1 MRKVVHFIAL
11 LLFMLLP
18 MQGRERGEPWLDE
31 LDGELAKKGEYDAQ
45 KEARIVQL
53 RGRLRASLDDRDRYN
68 YSRALYEEYQSYKY
82 DSAYAYAREMARLA
96 AAAELPDAR
105 VEAGCA
111 TTFCLISAGLYKEA
125 FDVMNALDVAG
136 VSPATLL
143 EYYKM
148 QVRLNYSARG
158 YSQTAPYWDE
168 YSRVGEEYSRKIMEM
183 VPVESPVWWEYRAN
197 YLMESAQYEEGIAEN
212 LDYHQRAIFA
222 SSTGWLQHCL
232 GRDNEAIQSLCESAI
247 FDLKSS
253 TKETTALRMLAEYL
267 TRRGEVERP
276 SRYVR
281 ESFDDANFY
290 NARLRKLEVGAV
302 LPLVEKNHYD
312 SLRRERNLMA
322 LVILLLALVIV
333 AAAAALLFIRRQ
345 NRRLHEARATIEE
358 RNAQLEAANAQ
369 LAEANEIKSEYIGNS
384 FYINSEF
391 LDKMAQ
397 LYKMVDRMIVTRQYD
412 ELRRSLKESTIDKER
427 DEMYESFDHTFLKIF
442 PTFVN
447 DYNALFPET
456 EQRFPA
462 EGLTPEMRI
471 FALIRLGISET
482 DRVPGLLR
490 PHHQHLQDAGEEQVL
505 GGKRA
510 VRGRDHEDRG
520 PVRPIQ
526 PLYFLPRRRVS
537 IRWFSAY

>member
-1 MRKVVHFIAL
+1 MLGKCLHIVL
-11 LLFMLLP
+11 LCLLAVLP
-18 MQGRERGEPWLDE
+18 LRGQDVESCLKE
-31 LDGELAKKGEYDAQ
+31 LDRELEKKEQYDAQ
-45 KEARIVQL
+45 KEARIGQL
-53 RGRLRASLDDRDRYN
+53 RGRLRAALDDRERYGLT
-68 YSRALYEEYQSYKY
+68 RALYEEYQSYKY
-82 DSAYAYAREMARLA
+82 DSAYAYAQEMARLA

-125 FDVMNALDVAG
+125 FDVMDALDVAG
-136 VSPATLL
+136 VSPTTLL

-158 YSQTAPYWDE
+158 YSQTPPYWDI
-168 YSRVGEEYSRKIMEM
+168 YSRAGEEYSRKILEM
-183 VPVESPVWWEYRAN
+183 VPEGSPTWWEYQAN
-197 YLMESAQYEEGIAEN
+197 YLMESARYEEGIAAFRRLLTDEN

-232 GRDNEAIQSLCESAI
+232 GRDDEAIKSLCESAI

-267 TRRGEVERP
+267 TRGGEVERP
-276 SRYVR
+276 SRYVH
-281 ESFDDANFY
+281 ESFEDANFY

-312 SLRRERNLMA
+312 SLQRERNL
-322 LVILLLALVIV
+322 LALAVGL
-333 AAAAALLFIRRQ
+333 AAALLLAAFVAIWFIRRQ
-345 NRRLHEARATIEE
+345 YRRLHEARATIEE

-369 LAEANEIKSEYIGNS
+369 LAEANKIKSEYIGNS

-482 DRVPGLLR
+482 DRIARFLDYSVHTINTYKTR
-490 PHHQHLQDAGEEQVL
+490 VKNKSWVENEQFESEIMKI
-505 GGKRA
+505 GAR
-510 VRGRDHEDRG
+510 
-520 PVRPIQ
+520 
-526 PLYFLPRRRVS
+526 
-537 IRWFSAY
+537 

>member
-1 MRKVVHFIAL
+1 MKKWFPVIAL
-11 LLFMLLP
+11 MLVFLP
-18 MQGRERGEPWLDE
+18 VQGREREPWLDE
-31 LDGELAKKGEYDAQ
+31 LDAELAKKAEYDAR
-45 KEARIVQL
+45 KEARIGQL
-53 RGRLRASLDDRDRYN
+53 RGRLRSALDDQERYALT
-68 YSRALYEEYQSYKY
+68 RGLYEEYQSYKY
-82 DSAYAYAREMARLA
+82 DSAYAYAQEMARLA
-96 AAAELPDAR
+96 AASDLLDAR

-125 FDVMNALDVAG
+125 FDVMDGLDTAG
-136 VSPATLL
+136 IAPRTLL

-148 QVRLNYSARG
+148 LVRLNYSARG
-158 YSQTAPYWDE
+158 YSQTPPYWDV
-168 YSRVGEEYSRKIMEM
+168 YSRAGEEYGRKIMEM
-183 VPVESPVWWEYRAN
+183 VPEDSPTWLEYRAN
-197 YLMESAQYEEGIAEN
+197 YLMESAQYEEGFAAFSRLLSDEN
-212 LDYHQRAIFA
+212 LDLHSRAIFA
-222 SSTGWLQHCL
+222 SSAGWLQHCL
-232 GRDNEAIQSLCESAI
+232 GRDDEAIKLLCESAV

-312 SLRRERNLMA
+312 SLQRERNLMM
-322 LVILLLALVIV
+322 LVIILLAAVIFAAV
-333 AAAAALLFIRRQ
+333 AALWFIRRQ

-358 RNAQLEAANAQ
+358 RNAQLETANAQ

-391 LDKMAQ
+391 LDKMSQ

-482 DRVPGLLR
+482 ERIARFLDYSVHTINTYKTRVKNKSWVENERFEAEIMKIGAR
-490 PHHQHLQDAGEEQVL
+490 
-505 GGKRA
+505 
-510 VRGRDHEDRG
+510 
-520 PVRPIQ
+520 
-526 PLYFLPRRRVS
+526 
-537 IRWFSAY
+537 

>member
-1 MRKVVHFIAL
+1 MKKWFPIIAL
-11 LLFMLLP
+11 MLVFLP
-18 MQGRERGEPWLDE
+18 LPGREREPWLDE
-31 LDGELAKKGEYDAQ
+31 LDAELAKKAEYDAR
-45 KEARIVQL
+45 KEARIGQL
-53 RGRLRASLDDRDRYN
+53 RGRLRSALDDRERYGVT
-68 YSRALYEEYQSYKY
+68 RELYEEYQSYKY
-82 DSAYAYAREMARLA
+82 DSAYAYAQEMARLA

-125 FDVMNALDVAG
+125 FDVMDALQTDG
-136 VSPATLL
+136 VSPRTLL

-158 YSQTAPYWDE
+158 YSQTAPYWDI
-168 YSRVGEEYSRKIMEM
+168 YSRAGEEYSRKILEM
-183 VPVESPVWWEYRAN
+183 VPEGSPTWWEYQAN
-197 YLMESAQYEEGIAEN
+197 YLMESSRYEEGIAAFGHLLADEN
-212 LDYHQRAIFA
+212 LDLHSRAIF
-222 SSTGWLQHCL
+222 SSSVGWLQHCL
-232 GRDNEAIQSLCESAI
+232 GRDDEAIKSLCESAI
-247 FDLKSS
+247 FDLRSS

-267 TRRGEVERP
+267 TRRGEVDRP

-312 SLRRERNLMA
+312 SLRRERNFLA
-322 LVILLLALVIV
+322 TGILLAILLVI
-333 AAAAALLFIRRQ
+333 AAAVAIWFIRRQ
-345 NRRLHEARATIEE
+345 YRRLREARATIEE
-358 RNAQLEAANAQ
+358 RNAQLEAANAL

-391 LDKMAQ
+391 LDKMSQ

-482 DRVPGLLR
+482 DRI
-490 PHHQHLQDAGEEQVL
+490 A
-505 GGKRA
+505 
-510 VRGRDHEDRG
+510 
-520 PVRPIQ
+520 
-526 PLYFLPRRRVS
+526 
-537 IRWFSAY
+537 

>member
-1 MRKVVHFIAL
+1 MRKWIQIVAL
-11 LLFMLLP
+11 LLALLP
-18 MQGRERGEPWLDE
+18 AWGREREPWLDE
-31 LDGELAKKGEYDAQ
+31 LDRELAKKAEYDAQ
-45 KEARIVQL
+45 KEARIGQL
-53 RGRLRASLDDRDRYN
+53 RGRLRSSIDEAERFLLT
-68 YSRALYEEYQSYKY
+68 RALYEEYQSYKY
-82 DSAYAYAREMARLA
+82 DSAYAYAQEMARLA
-96 AAAELPDAR
+96 AGADLPDAR

-125 FDVMNALDVAG
+125 FDVMDGLSTEGLA
-136 VSPATLL
+136 PRTLL

-168 YSRVGEEYSRKIMEM
+168 YSKVGEEYSRKILEM
-183 VPVESPVWWEYRAN
+183 VPEDSPTWLEYRAN
-197 YLMESAQYEEGIAEN
+197 YLMESAQYEEGIAAFNRLLADEN
-212 LDYHQRAIFA
+212 LDLHSHAIFA
-222 SSTGWLQHCL
+222 SSVGWLQHCL
-232 GRDNEAIQSLCESAI
+232 GRDDEAIKSLCESAI
-247 FDLKSS
+247 YDLRSS

-267 TRRGEVERP
+267 TRRGEIERP

-312 SLRRERNLMA
+312 SLQRERNLLVLGIGLLA
-322 LVILLLALVIV
+322 AVIL
-333 AAAAALLFIRRQ
+333 AAIAALWFIRRQ

-391 LDKMAQ
+391 LDKMSQ

-447 DYNALFPET
+447 DYNALFPDT
-456 EQRFPA
+456 EQRYPS

-471 FALIRLGISET
+471 FALIRLGITET
-482 DRVPGLLR
+482 DRIAKFLDYSVHTINTYKTR
-490 PHHQHLQDAGEEQVL
+490 VKNKSWVENEQFEAEIMKI
-505 GGKRA
+505 GAR
-510 VRGRDHEDRG
+510 
-520 PVRPIQ
+520 
-526 PLYFLPRRRVS
+526 
-537 IRWFSAY
+537 

>member
-1 MRKVVHFIAL
+1 MRKILHIIAL
-11 LLFMLLP
+11 LFLALAPL
-18 MQGRERGEPWLDE
+18 QGREREPWLDE
-31 LDGELAKKGEYDAQ
+31 LDAELAKKEEYDAR
-45 KEARIVQL
+45 KEARIGQL
-53 RGRLRASLDDRDRYN
+53 RGRLRSALDDRERYGVTQE
-68 YSRALYEEYQSYKY
+68 LYEEYQSYKY
-82 DSAYAYAREMARLA
+82 DSAYAYAQEMARLA
-96 AAAELPDAR
+96 AVADLPDAR

-125 FDVMNALDVAG
+125 FDVMDGLQTDG
-136 VSPATLL
+136 VSPRTLL

-158 YSQTAPYWDE
+158 YSQTPPYWDI
-168 YSRVGEEYSRKIMEM
+168 YSRAGEEYSRRILEM
-183 VPVESPVWWEYRAN
+183 VPEGSPTWWEYQAN
-197 YLMESAQYEEGIAEN
+197 YLMESAQYEEGIAAFNRLLADEN
-212 LDYHQRAIFA
+212 LDLHSRAIFA
-222 SSTGWLQHCL
+222 SSVGWLQHCL
-232 GRDNEAIQSLCESAI
+232 GRDDEAIKSLCESAI

-312 SLRRERNLMA
+312 SLQRERNLLA
-322 LVILLLALVIV
+322 WGLALLALVIL
-333 AAAAALLFIRRQ
+333 AAVAALLFIRRQ

-358 RNAQLEAANAQ
+358 RNAQLEAANVQ

-391 LDKMAQ
+391 LDKMSQ
-397 LYKMVDRMIVTRQYD
+397 LYKMV
-412 ELRRSLKESTIDKER
+412 
-427 DEMYESFDHTFLKIF
+427 SFDHTFLKIF

-482 DRVPGLLR
+482 DRIAKFLDYSVHTINTYKTR
-490 PHHQHLQDAGEEQVL
+490 VKNKSWVENEQFEAEIMKI
-505 GGKRA
+505 GAR
-510 VRGRDHEDRG
+510 
-520 PVRPIQ
+520 
-526 PLYFLPRRRVS
+526 
-537 IRWFSAY
+537 

>member
-1 MRKVVHFIAL
+1 MKKWFPLIAL
-11 LLFMLLP
+11 MLVFLP
-18 MQGRERGEPWLDE
+18 LQGREREPWLDE
-31 LDGELAKKGEYDAQ
+31 LDAELAKKAEYDAR
-45 KEARIVQL
+45 KEARIGQL
-53 RGRLRASLDDRDRYN
+53 RGRIRSALDDRERYGVT
-68 YSRALYEEYQSYKY
+68 RELYEEYQSYKY
-82 DSAYAYAREMARLA
+82 DSAYAYAQEMARLA

-125 FDVMNALDVAG
+125 FDVMDALQTDG
-136 VSPATLL
+136 VSPRTLL

-158 YSQTAPYWDE
+158 YSQTAPYWDI
-168 YSRVGEEYSRKIMEM
+168 YSRAGEEYSRKILEM
-183 VPVESPVWWEYRAN
+183 VPEGSPTWWEYQAN
-197 YLMESAQYEEGIAEN
+197 YLMESSRYEEGIAAFGHLLADEN
-212 LDYHQRAIFA
+212 LDLHSRAIF
-222 SSTGWLQHCL
+222 SSSVGWLQHCL
-232 GRDNEAIQSLCESAI
+232 GRDDEAIKSLCESAI
-247 FDLKSS
+247 FDLRSS

-267 TRRGEVERP
+267 TRRGEVDRP

-312 SLRRERNLMA
+312 SLRRERNFLA
-322 LVILLLALVIV
+322 TGILLAILLVI
-333 AAAAALLFIRRQ
+333 AAAVAIWLRQ
-345 NRRLHEARATIEE
+345 YRRLREARATIEE
-358 RNAQLEAANAQ
+358 RNAQLEAANAL

-391 LDKMAQ
+391 LDKMSQ

-482 DRVPGLLR
+482 DRIARFLDYSVHTINTYKTR
-490 PHHQHLQDAGEEQVL
+490 VKNKSWVENEQFEAEIMKI
-505 GGKRA
+505 GAR
-510 VRGRDHEDRG
+510 
-520 PVRPIQ
+520 
-526 PLYFLPRRRVS
+526 
-537 IRWFSAY
+537 

>member
-1 MRKVVHFIAL
+1 MLRKCLTAL
-11 LLFMLLP
+11 FFLCLAVLP
-18 MQGRERGEPWLDE
+18 LRGQDVEASLRE
-31 LDGELAKKGEYDAQ
+31 LDAELGKKGEYDAR
-45 KEARIVQL
+45 KEDRIGMLRGQL
-53 RGRLRASLDDRDRYN
+53 RNALDDRERYALT
-68 YSRALYEEYQSYKY
+68 RTLYEEYKSYKY
-82 DSAYAYAREMARLA
+82 DSAYAYAQEMARLA
-96 AAAELPDAR
+96 AGAEAPDAR

-125 FDVMNALDVAG
+125 FDVMGSLSVEG
-136 VSPATLL
+136 VSPRTLL
-143 EYYKM
+143 DYYTM

-158 YSQTAPYWDE
+158 YAQTEPYWDE
-168 YSRVGEEYSRKIMEM
+168 YSRVAETYSRKIMEM
-183 VPVESPVWWEYRAN
+183 VPAGSPLWHEYNAN
-197 YLMESAQYEEGIAEN
+197 FLMESARYEEGIAEFS
-212 LDYHQRAIFA
+212 LLLADPDIDLHSRAIFA
-222 SSTGWLQHCL
+222 SSLGWLQHCL
-232 GRDNEAIQSLCESAI
+232 GRDDEAVRSLCESAI
-247 FDLKSS
+247 CDLKSS

-312 SLRRERNLMA
+312 SLRRERNLIA
-322 LVILLLALVIV
+322 LGIALLAV
-333 AAAAALLFIRRQ
+333 AILAAIAALWFIRRQ

-391 LDKMAQ
+391 IEKMSQ

-462 EGLTPEMRI
+462 DGLTPEMRI

-482 DRVPGLLR
+482 DRIAR
-490 PHHQHLQDAGEEQVL
+490 
-505 GGKRA
+505 
-510 VRGRDHEDRG
+510 
-520 PVRPIQ
+520 
-526 PLYFLPRRRVS
+526 FLDYSVHTINTYKTRVKNKS
-537 IRWFSAY
+537 WVENDQFEAEIMRIGAR

>member
-1 MRKVVHFIAL
+1 MRKVVLAL
-11 LLFMLLP
+11 LLLLAFRP
-18 MQGRERGEPWLDE
+18 VFGQDVESCLRE
-31 LDGELAKKGEYDAQ
+31 LDAELERKAEYDAQ
-45 KEARIVQL
+45 KEARIGQL
-53 RGRLRASLDDRDRYN
+53 RGRLRNALDDQERYVVT
-68 YSRALYEEYQSYKY
+68 RGLYEEYQSYKY
-82 DSAYAYAREMARLA
+82 DSAYAYAQEMARLA
-96 AAAELPDAR
+96 AAADMPDAR

-111 TTFCLISAGLYKEA
+111 TTFCLMSAGLYKEA
-125 FDVMNALDVAG
+125 FDMMEGLRPEG
-136 VSPATLL
+136 VSPRTLL

-158 YSQTAPYWDE
+158 YSQTAPYREE
-168 YSRVGEEYSRKIMEM
+168 YTRAGEEYSRKIMEM
-183 VPVESPVWWEYRAN
+183 VPEGSPTWLEYRAN
-197 YLMESAQYEEGIAEN
+197 YLMESAQYEEGVAAFNRLLADEN
-212 LDYHQRAIFA
+212 LDLHSRAIFA
-222 SSTGWLQHCL
+222 SSLGWLQHCL
-232 GRDNEAIQSLCESAI
+232 GRDDEAIKSLCESAV

-267 TRRGEVERP
+267 SGRGEVERT
-276 SRYVR
+276 SRYVH
-281 ESFDDANFY
+281 ESFEDANFY

-322 LVILLLALVIV
+322 LVILLLAAVIL
-333 AAAAALLFIRRQ
+333 AAIAALWFIRRQ
-345 NRRLHEARATIEE
+345 NRRLKEARATIGE

-412 ELRRSLKESTIDKER
+412 ELRRSLKESTLSKER

-471 FALIRLGISET
+471 FALIRLGITET
-482 DRVPGLLR
+482 DRIARFLDYSVHTINTYKTR
-490 PHHQHLQDAGEEQVL
+490 VKNKSWVENEQFEAEIMRI
-505 GGKRA
+505 GAR
-510 VRGRDHEDRG
+510 
-520 PVRPIQ
+520 
-526 PLYFLPRRRVS
+526 
-537 IRWFSAY
+537 

>member
-1 MRKVVHFIAL
+1 MRKV
-11 LLFMLLP
+11 LFSFVLMLVLLP
-18 MQGRERGEPWLDE
+18 LGGREMREPWLDE
-31 LDGELAKKGEYDAQ
+31 LDVELTRKEQYDTQ
-45 KEARIVQL
+45 KEARIAQL
-53 RGRLRASLDDRDRYN
+53 RGRLRNALDGRERYA
-68 YSRALYEEYQSYKY
+68 YTRALYEEYQSYKY
-82 DSAYAYAREMARLA
+82 DSAYAYAQEMARLA
-96 AAAELPDAR
+96 AEADVPDAR

-111 TTFCLISAGLYKEA
+111 TTFCLISAGLFKEA
-125 FDVMNALDVAG
+125 FDVMDGLDVSA
-136 VSPATLL
+136 VTPSTLL

-158 YSQTAPYWDE
+158 YSQTPPYWDA
-168 YSRVGEEYSRKIMEM
+168 YSRAGEDFSRKIMAM
-183 VPVESPVWWEYRAN
+183 VPEESPIWHEYNAN
-197 YLMESAQYEEGIAEN
+197 FLMESARYEEGIAEFAKLLADPE
-212 LDYHQRAIFA
+212 LDLHSRAIFA

-232 GRDNEAIQSLCESAI
+232 GQDDEAIKYLCESAVC
-247 FDLKSS
+247 DLKSS

-312 SLRRERNLMA
+312 SLRRERNLLA
-322 LVILLLALVIV
+322 LVILLLAV
-333 AAAAALLFIRRQ
+333 AIIAAIAALWFIRRQ
-345 NRRLHEARATIEE
+345 NRRLHEARAIIEE
-358 RNAQLEAANAQ
+358 RNDQLEAANAQ

-391 LDKMAQ
+391 IDKMAQ

-427 DEMYESFDHTFLKIF
+427 DQMYESFDHTFLKIF

-447 DYNALFPET
+447 DYNALFPEA

-471 FALIRLGISET
+471 FALIRLGITET
-482 DRVPGLLR
+482 ERIARFLDYSVHTINTYKTRVKNKSWVENDCFEAEIMKIGAR
-490 PHHQHLQDAGEEQVL
+490 
-505 GGKRA
+505 
-510 VRGRDHEDRG
+510 
-520 PVRPIQ
+520 
-526 PLYFLPRRRVS
+526 
-537 IRWFSAY
+537 

>member
-1 MRKVVHFIAL
+1 MRKVVLVL
-11 LLFMLLP
+11 LMLLAFRP
-18 MQGRERGEPWLDE
+18 LWGQDVEACLRE
-31 LDGELAKKGEYDAQ
+31 LDTELERKAEYDAQ
-45 KEARIVQL
+45 KEARIAQL
-53 RGRLRASLDDRDRYN
+53 RGQLRSALDDPDRYAA
-68 YSRALYEEYQSYKY
+68 SRALFEEYKSYKY
-82 DSAYAYAREMARLA
+82 DSAYAYAARMGELA
-96 AAAELPDAR
+96 ARTENLDNR

-125 FDVMNALDVAG
+125 FDVMEGLQPEG
-136 VSPATLL
+136 VSPRILL

-168 YSRVGEEYSRKIMEM
+168 YSRAGEEYSRRILEM
-183 VPVESPVWWEYRAN
+183 VPEESPTWLEYRAN
-197 YLMESAQYEEGIAEN
+197 YLMGSAQYEEGVAAFNRLLSDEN
-212 LDYHQRAIFA
+212 LDLHSRAIFA
-222 SSTGWLQHCL
+222 SSLGWLQHCL
-232 GRDNEAIQSLCESAI
+232 GRDDEAVKSLCESAI

-312 SLRRERNLMA
+312 SLQRERNLMA
-322 LVILLLALVIV
+322 LVIVLLAVVIV
-333 AAAAALLFIRRQ
+333 AAIAALLFIRRQ

-358 RNAQLEAANAQ
+358 RNTQLEAANAQ

-427 DEMYESFDHTFLKIF
+427 DEMYQSFDHTFLKIF

-456 EQRFPA
+456 EQRFPS

-471 FALIRLGISET
+471 FALIRLGITET
-482 DRVPGLLR
+482 DRIARFLDYSVHTINTYKTR
-490 PHHQHLQDAGEEQVL
+490 VKNKSWVENEQFEAEIMRI
-505 GGKRA
+505 GAR
-510 VRGRDHEDRG
+510 
-520 PVRPIQ
+520 
-526 PLYFLPRRRVS
+526 
-537 IRWFSAY
+537 

>member
-1 MRKVVHFIAL
+1 MKKWFPIIAL
-11 LLFMLLP
+11 MLVFLP
-18 MQGRERGEPWLDE
+18 LPGREREPWLDE
-31 LDGELAKKGEYDAQ
+31 LDAELAKKAEYDAR
-45 KEARIVQL
+45 KEARIGQL
-53 RGRLRASLDDRDRYN
+53 RGRLRSALDDRERYGVT
-68 YSRALYEEYQSYKY
+68 RELYEEYQSYKY
-82 DSAYAYAREMARLA
+82 DSAYAYAQEMARLA

-125 FDVMNALDVAG
+125 FDVMDALQTDG
-136 VSPATLL
+136 VSPRTLL

-158 YSQTAPYWDE
+158 YSQTAPYWDI
-168 YSRVGEEYSRKIMEM
+168 YSRAGEEYSRKILEM
-183 VPVESPVWWEYRAN
+183 VPEGSPTWWEYQAN
-197 YLMESAQYEEGIAEN
+197 YLMESSRYEEGIAAFGHLLADEN
-212 LDYHQRAIFA
+212 LDLHSRAIF
-222 SSTGWLQHCL
+222 SSSVGWLQHCL
-232 GRDNEAIQSLCESAI
+232 GRDDEAIKSLCESAI
-247 FDLKSS
+247 FDLRSS

-267 TRRGEVERP
+267 TRRGEVDRP

-312 SLRRERNLMA
+312 RRERNFLA
-322 LVILLLALVIV
+322 TGILLAILLVI
-333 AAAAALLFIRRQ
+333 AAAVAIWFIRRQ
-345 NRRLHEARATIEE
+345 YRRLREARATIEE
-358 RNAQLEAANAQ
+358 RNAQLEAANAL

-482 DRVPGLLR
+482 DRIAKFLDYSVHTINTYKTR
-490 PHHQHLQDAGEEQVL
+490 VKNKSWVENEQFEAEIMKI
-505 GGKRA
+505 GAR
-510 VRGRDHEDRG
+510 
-520 PVRPIQ
+520 
-526 PLYFLPRRRVS
+526 
-537 IRWFSAY
+537 

>member
-1 MRKVVHFIAL
+1 MMKLLHIIAL
-11 LLFMLLP
+11 LFLTLVPL
-18 MQGRERGEPWLDE
+18 QGREREPWLDE
-31 LDGELAKKGEYDAQ
+31 LDAELAKKEEYDAR
-45 KEARIVQL
+45 KEARIGQL
-53 RGRLRASLDDRDRYN
+53 RGRLRAALDDRERYGVT
-68 YSRALYEEYQSYKY
+68 RELYEEYQSYKY
-82 DSAYAYAREMARLA
+82 DSAYAYAQEMARLA
-96 AAAELPDAR
+96 AAADLPDAR

-125 FDVMNALDVAG
+125 FDVMDALDVEG
-136 VSPATLL
+136 VSPKTLL

-168 YSRVGEEYSRKIMEM
+168 YSRVGEEYSRKILEM
-183 VPVESPVWWEYRAN
+183 VPEGSPTWWEYQAN
-197 YLMESAQYEEGIAEN
+197 YLMESARYEEGIAAFSRLLSDEN

-232 GRDNEAIQSLCESAI
+232 GRDDEAIKSLCESAI

-312 SLRRERNLMA
+312 SLQRERNLMA
-322 LVILLLALVIV
+322 LVIVLLAAVILAAV
-333 AAAAALLFIRRQ
+333 AAIWFIRRQ
-345 NRRLHEARATIEE
+345 YRRLHEARATIEE
-358 RNAQLEAANAQ
+358 RNAQLEAANVQ

-482 DRVPGLLR
+482 DRIAKFLDYSVHTINTYKTR
-490 PHHQHLQDAGEEQVL
+490 VKNKSWVENEQFEAEIMNI
-505 GGKRA
+505 GAR
-510 VRGRDHEDRG
+510 
-520 PVRPIQ
+520 
-526 PLYFLPRRRVS
+526 
-537 IRWFSAY
+537 